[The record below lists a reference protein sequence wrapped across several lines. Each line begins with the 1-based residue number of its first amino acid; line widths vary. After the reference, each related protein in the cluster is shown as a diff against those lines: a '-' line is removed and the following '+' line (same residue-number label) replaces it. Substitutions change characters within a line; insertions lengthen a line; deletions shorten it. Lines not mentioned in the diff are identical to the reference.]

1 MASNPWEILN
11 SNRLNVPGLMVA
23 AGEQKQRRLQ
33 EMLLNRQVE
42 QEDRAAEREN
52 KLLGIYAKVRQPG
65 STAAKGGD
73 PSSGMGGGSQEG
85 APPPAMSSPS
95 GSPLSSERAPSMDGP
110 TEPAHDPVQV
120 QSWMEAN
127 KDVIGEL
134 MMIAP
139 DKAFELS
146 GKLSQMDD
154 AQFKHVKDMNE
165 VRGSVAMHLQSFA
178 PQQRAGELARL
189 MPHLAQMGIKPEAVQ
204 QELGDL
210 SDQSLQAPV
219 ALSMDV
225 EKILA
230 QQDKD
235 RAFGETQRHNRASEA
250 NAAAGLGVRAGALD
264 LARQRESRVGSGGSG
279 GGDNSDLSY
288 LIGGN

>member
-1 MASNPWEILN
+1 
-11 SNRLNVPGLMVA
+11 
-23 AGEQKQRRLQ
+23 
-33 EMLLNRQVE
+33 
-42 QEDRAAEREN
+42 
-52 KLLGIYAKVRQPG
+52 
-65 STAAKGGD
+65 
-73 PSSGMGGGSQEG
+73 
-85 APPPAMSSPS
+85 
-95 GSPLSSERAPSMDGP
+95 
-110 TEPAHDPVQV
+110 
-120 QSWMEAN
+120 MEVN

-189 MPHLAQMGIKPEAVQ
+189 MPHLAQMGITPETVQ

-210 SDQSLQAPV
+210 SDRSLQAPV

-235 RAFGETQRHNRASEA
+235 RAFGETQRHNRVGEA
-250 NAAAGLGVRAGALD
+250 NAAAGLGVRQGALE
-264 LARQRESRVGSGGSG
+264 LARRREGRVSSGGGGGSG
-279 GGDNSDLSY
+279 GGNDDLNY